1 MIERKFIED
10 HIKSLEIEE
19 YLAKVLEKADYSHTD
34 IQITPL
40 STRLVV
46 HVGRPGIA
54 IGRAGKNIEMITNML
69 SEKFGVKN
77 PQLDIQSIENPDLDA
92 TYVAHQISS
101 AIERY
106 VKPNRITNIYLRN
119 IMRAGA
125 YGAEIQISGK
135 ISGGRGRTDKKQ
147 IGYIKKS
154 GEFAVDNVDH
164 GFSVARMKPG
174 VLGIKVMIMKN
185 LPESML
191 IEKRIKDFAIA
202 VAKEAA
208 EKKAA
213 EKKAKESKA
222 DEKVESKDDKK
233 VDDAKE
239 DKADDKKEVKKE
251 IKKESKAEPKKEEK
265 KATVKKEKETKAV
278 KDVKDKKETVKKE
291 KVKVAEPADKKETT
305 KKEVKKKEVVTEK
318 KVADKVE
325 STKKKETKTVAKEEK
340 K

>member
-1 MIERKFIED
+1 MLNEARLYMIERKFIED

-54 IGRAGKNIEMITNML
+54 IGRAGKNIEMITNIL

-147 IGYIKKS
+147 VGYIKKS
-154 GEFAVDNVDH
+154 GEFVIDNVDR

-191 IEKRIKDFAIA
+191 IEKRIKDAAIA

-208 EKKAA
+208 DKKAA
-213 EKKAKESKA
+213 ERKAKEAKA
-222 DEKVESKDDKK
+222 DEKAEPKEDKK

-251 IKKESKAEPKKEEK
+251 SKAEPKKEEK
-265 KATVKKEKETKAV
+265 KATVKKEKDA
-278 KDVKDKKETVKKE
+278 
-291 KVKVAEPADKKETT
+291 KVAKPVTTKKTT
-305 KKEVKKKEVVTEK
+305 KKEVKKEEVVTEK
-318 KVADKVE
+318 KVADKVKA
-325 STKKKETKTVAKEEK
+325 TKKEETKTVAKEEK

>member
-1 MIERKFIED
+1 MLNEARLYMIERKFIED

-125 YGAEIQISGK
+125 HGAEIQISGK

-147 IGYIKKS
+147 VGYIKKS
-154 GEFAVDNVDH
+154 GEFVIDNVDR

-191 IEKRIKDFAIA
+191 IEKRIKEAAIA

-208 EKKAA
+208 DKKAA
-213 EKKAKESKA
+213 EKKAKDVK
-222 DEKVESKDDKK
+222 DKVESTEDTKVDADKTDDKK
-233 VDDAKE
+233 DVT
-239 DKADDKKEVKKE
+239 KEVKKE
-251 IKKESKAEPKKEEK
+251 SKPEPKKEDK
-265 KATVKKEKETKAV
+265 KATVEKEA
-278 KDVKDKKETVKKE
+278 
-291 KVKVAEPADKKETT
+291 KVAKPVAKKETT
-305 KKEVKKKEVVTEK
+305 KKEVKKEKVVTK
-318 KVADKVE
+318 KDAADKVKA
-325 STKKKETKTVAKEEK
+325 TKKEETKTVVKEEK